1 MTGLRKTQTIARANG
16 FCFRSWKKN
25 EDHSVFIQALKRIQG
40 APLSLLMIFFLLA
53 GCLPVQESRI
63 PPAWKY
69 SDLRILAAPGVGPE
83 THQLVGLYTRTY
95 QSSLQIRLDLFD
107 YDPGA
112 EFDLYLALDTQP
124 GGLDRLPIDAQA
136 GLQWDV
142 LLIIPASGPLQAIGP
157 GGEVME
163 GLSMR
168 VSRNPSLDTL
178 TISLD
183 QSAAGSSFRIQAWIT
198 GPGSPQHISSLGPV
212 RSDARP
218 PARTPVVLVF
228 WNTFPAY
235 TPSQALR
242 RLDGAHT
249 GPASDRHGLRGLLDA
264 LERANFPAVLLD
276 LKTPALLSALDY
288 SGALPRVRALVSRD
302 LLILPDVFTFN
313 IQPVSSFVPPDWAFV
328 QAALR
333 ANHVREGFDLPPSP
347 FLYTTNFPSGISS
360 LPREANHRLI
370 FTNSASITSPQG
382 NEGDKNELD
391 PSSTGPAPNLKPI
404 ISRWQAYTVVDMTSV
419 SQDLLESTQ
428 ATYTGPSIEIRRA
441 LLEAAVDPT
450 KKSFIVLGG
459 DLGFTS
465 WGNATAATQTLLYLK
480 SRPWLQPLGPAG
492 LVATSSTQPAGLV
505 SQPSP
510 TEIESIAEAFIPV
523 LPDGEATLT
532 GLAVDQI
539 HTLLLEEMKRAQV
552 NSASNLAWQAYEAL
566 MAVPLFPDPDLL
578 LLRAG
583 YLGQIGHLLAAS
595 SWEKDGPQA
604 FCNEIDAEGFCTAA
618 LDLDWDGELEY
629 IMASEDIFLLFEA
642 RGGYLSTA
650 FCRGQEG
657 AYQVIAPSSQFI
669 VGMGD
674 PMTWDV
680 GQGVAGDPAQ
690 YRGAFSDI
698 ATGFSYPSW
707 EVQDVE
713 IGSNSLSFITPDGSL
728 QKNFFITRDGLIANY
743 NSSTPITVQIPL
755 AVDPAARFSPGW
767 GSRYLGSERA
777 GGWLW
782 GLKDGPKV
790 NLWTSG
796 DLSISAFSDSFEY
809 MGQPENPDLDFP
821 PGHFLPFPMALG
833 EINARGE
840 FVIQVTMMPD

>member
-1 MTGLRKTQTIARANG
+1 MIGLRKTQTNARANG
-16 FCFRSWKKN
+16 FCSRSWKKN
-25 EDHSVFIQALKRIQG
+25 EDHSVFIKALKRIQG
-40 APLSLLMIFFLLA
+40 APLTILAIFFLLA

-69 SDLRILAAPGVGPE
+69 ADLRILAAPGVGPE
-83 THQLVGLYTRTY
+83 AHQLVGLYTRTY
-95 QSSLQIRLDLFD
+95 QSSLQIRLDLLD

-124 GGLDRLPIDAQA
+124 GGLDRLPIHAQA
-136 GLQWDV
+136 GLQWDL

-157 GGEVME
+157 GGEVLE

-183 QSAAGSSFRIQAWIT
+183 QSAVGSSFRIQAWIT
-198 GPGSPQHISSLGPV
+198 GHGSPQHISSLGPI

-218 PARTPVVLVF
+218 PARTPVMLVF
-228 WNTFPAY
+228 WSTFPAY

-242 RLDGAHT
+242 SLDGAHT
-249 GPASDRHGLRGLLDA
+249 GPSSDRHGLRGLLDA

-288 SGALPRVRALVSRD
+288 SGAMPRVRALVSRD
-302 LLILPDVFTFN
+302 LLILPDVFTFHLL
-313 IQPVSSFVPPDWAFV
+313 PASSFVPPDWAFV

-333 ANHVREGFDLPPSP
+333 ANQVREGFDLPPSP
-347 FLYTTNFPSGISS
+347 FLYTTNFPSGISG

-370 FTNSASITSPQG
+370 FSNSASIPSPEG
-382 NEGDKNELD
+382 NEGDENELD
-391 PSSTGPAPNLKPI
+391 PSSIGAALNLSPI
-404 ISRWQAYTVVDMTSV
+404 ISRWQAYTVVDMAAV
-419 SQDLLESTQ
+419 SQDLLKSTQ
-428 ATYTGPSIEIRRA
+428 ATYTGPTIEIRRA
-441 LLEAAVDPT
+441 LLEAAVDPAG
-450 KKSFIVLGG
+450 KSIVVLGG

-480 SRPWLQPLGPAG
+480 SRPWLLPLGPAG
-492 LVATSSTQPAGLV
+492 LVSASSTQPDGLV

-510 TEIESIAEAFIPV
+510 AEFGSITGSFIPFS
-523 LPDGEATLT
+523 PDGEAILT

-539 HTLLLEEMKRAQV
+539 HTSLLEQMKRTPV
-552 NSASNLAWQAYEAL
+552 NSASKLAWQAYEAL
-566 MAVPLFPDPDLL
+566 LAAPLFPDPDLV

-595 SWEKDGPQA
+595 SWEKEGPQA
-604 FCNEIDAEGFCTAA
+604 FCPEIDAEGVCTAA
-618 LDLDWDGELEY
+618 LDLDWDGEIEY

-642 RGGYLSTA
+642 RGGYLSTV
-650 FCRGQEG
+650 FGRNQDS

-669 VGMGD
+669 VGISD

-680 GQGVAGDPAQ
+680 RKGVAGDPAQ

-698 ATGFSYPSW
+698 PLGFSSPSW
-707 EVQDVE
+707 EVYGVE
-713 IGSNSLSFITPDGSL
+713 ISSNSLSFIAPDGSL
-728 QKNFFITRDGLIANY
+728 RKTFFITRDGFMAIY

-755 AVDPAARFSPGW
+755 AVDPAARFHPGW
-767 GSRYLGSERA
+767 GSSYIRSERS

-790 NLWTSG
+790 HLWTSG

-809 MGQPENPDLDFP
+809 MGHPENPDLDFP

-833 EINARGE
+833 EINAEGE
-840 FVIQVTMMPD
+840 FTIQVTMIPD

>member
-1 MTGLRKTQTIARANG
+1 V
-16 FCFRSWKKN
+16 KN
-25 EDHSVFIQALKRIQG
+25 EHQTVFIKAVKPRQG
-40 APLSLLMIFFLLA
+40 APLSLLAIFFLLA

-63 PPAWKY
+63 APAWKY
-69 SDLRILAAPGVGPE
+69 ADLRILASPGMGPE
-83 THQLVGLYTRTY
+83 THQLVSLYTRTY
-95 QSSLQIRLDLFD
+95 QSSLQIRLDLLD
-107 YDPGA
+107 YDSGA
-112 EFDLYLALDTQP
+112 DFDLYLALDTQP
-124 GGLDRLPIDAQA
+124 GGVNRLPIDVQA
-136 GLQWDV
+136 ALQWDV

-157 GGEVME
+157 GGEALD
-163 GLSMR
+163 GLRMR
-168 VSRNPSLDTL
+168 VSRNPLLDTL

-183 QSAAGSSFRIQAWIT
+183 QSAVGSSFRIQAWIT
-198 GPGSPQHISSLGPV
+198 GHGSPQIFSSLGPV
-212 RSDARP
+212 RSDAQP
-218 PARTPVVLVF
+218 PARTPVMLVF

-249 GPASDRHGLRGLLDA
+249 GPSSDRHGLRGLLDA

-302 LLILPDVFTFN
+302 LLILPDVFTFHL
-313 IQPVSSFVPPDWAFV
+313 QPASSILPPDWAFV
-328 QAALR
+328 QAARR
-333 ANHVREGFDLPPSP
+333 ANQVREDFELPPSP
-347 FLYTTNFPSGISS
+347 FLYTTHFPSGISA
-360 LPREANHRLI
+360 LPRESNHRLI
-370 FTNSASITSPQG
+370 FSNPASMPSF
-382 NEGDKNELD
+382 EGDEGDQNELD
-391 PSSTGPAPNLKPI
+391 PSSTGQALNLTPI
-404 ISRWQAYTVVDMTSV
+404 TSRWQAYSVVDMASV
-419 SQDLLESTQ
+419 SQGLLESTQ
-428 ATYTGPSIEIRRA
+428 ATYSGPALEIRRA
-441 LLEAAVDPT
+441 LLEVAVDPIR
-450 KKSFIVLGG
+450 KPFIVLGG

-480 SRPWLQPLGPAG
+480 SRPWLQPIGPAD
-492 LVATSSTQPAGLV
+492 LVAVSSTQPAGLV

-510 TEIESIAEAFIPV
+510 VAIEAITGAFVPYS
-523 LPDGEATLT
+523 PDGEASLT
-532 GLAVDQI
+532 GLTFDQI
-539 HTLLLEEMKRAQV
+539 HTLLLEEMQRAPV

-566 MAVPLFPDPDLL
+566 LAAPILPVPDLV

-583 YLGQIGHLLAAS
+583 YFGQIGHLLAAS
-595 SWEKDGPQA
+595 RWEKDGPQV
-604 FCNEIDAEGFCTAA
+604 FCKEIDAVGVCTAA

-650 FCRGQEG
+650 FGRGQDS

-680 GQGVAGDPAQ
+680 GKGVAGDPDQ

-698 ATGFSYPSW
+698 PTGFSYPSW
-707 EVQDVE
+707 DVHVIE
-713 IGSNSLSFITPDGSL
+713 IGTNSLSFIAPDGSL
-728 QKNFFITRDGLIANY
+728 RKTFSITRDGFIANY
-743 NSSTPITVQIPL
+743 NSNTPVTVQIPL

-767 GSRYLGSERA
+767 GSRYIGSERSC
-777 GGWLW
+777 GWLW
-782 GLKDGPKV
+782 GLTDGPKV
-790 NLWTSG
+790 HLRTSG
-796 DLSISAFSDSFEY
+796 DLSLSAFSDSFEY

-840 FVIQVTMMPD
+840 FVIHVAMAPY